1 MSLFRP
7 LIMFIRDLDVVFKAL
22 DNEFI
27 KALYNVFIKD
37 LDVVIK
43 ALDNDFIRALD
54 NVIKALIM
62 S

>member
-1 MSLFRP
+1 
-7 LIMFIRDLDVVFKAL
+7 MFIKDLDVVIKAL

-27 KALYNVFIKD
+27 KALYKVFIKD
-37 LDVVIK
+37 LDIVIK